1 MTLQALSAYF
11 HRPEMEVAKDLGCCL
26 TSLKKLCRS
35 HGIMR
40 WPYRKVRLFTP
51 ATRARPWIWPQDS
64 PLCVPDE
71 KIQPVLPRLSLRPSA
86 RAADQKSRQK
96 DAEASNCDER
106 RRRQSVN
113 ALRYVWPCCA
123 QGKLF

>member
-1 MTLQALSAYF
+1 MTLQTLSAYF

-26 TSLKKLCRS
+26 TSLKKLCRL

-40 WPYRKVRLFTP
+40 WPYRKVRLLRLPHAP
-51 ATRARPWIWPQDS
+51 APWIWPQDS
-64 PLCVPDE
+64 PLRVPDE

-96 DAEASNCDER
+96 NAEA
-106 RRRQSVN
+106 
-113 ALRYVWPCCA
+113 
-123 QGKLF
+123 